1 VKGGFSGG
9 DGSTSEVDGTVESG
23 RLMELVVVCA
33 DEGVGNFPDCSGV
46 FIESGGVVPEGKI
59 ASLVELVEDVT
70 RGVIVTVLRSDGV
83 IPGGKVGELKAE
95 MASGV
100 VGGGATTRGDRSWPG
115 KPALKYIIRKVTIA
129 TATAAGAQNKG
140 SFQK

>member
-9 DGSTSEVDGTVESG
+9 DGSTGEVDGTVESG

-46 FIESGGVVPEGKI
+46 FIESDGVVPNGKI
-59 ASLVELVEDVT
+59 ASPVELVGDVT
-70 RGVIVTVLRSDGV
+70 TGVTATVLKSDGV

-95 MASGV
+95 VVSGV

-115 KPALKYIIRKVTIA
+115 KPALKYIIRRVTIA
-129 TATAAGAQNKG
+129 TTTAAGAQNKG
-140 SFQK
+140 LVQK